1 MPYSRWHKLLAD
13 PRYSP
18 SSGLLRDYLKLC
30 DGMESPTPY
39 HVWSFISLFA
49 ALAGGRI
56 FIDRGALGKL
66 RLNMGIVLMG
76 FPAVRKSKAI
86 DVMNRF
92 SQGLP
97 LQYGPTDT
105 AGQRQGIMAAM
116 MPRWQYDSLEDK
128 EKEEFDLG
136 EASLEA
142 LANLDTTGIF
152 AALQSPRI
160 PPASELYFT
169 SSELGRLL
177 ASQSGE
183 LINFFTDALDG
194 ESFYYQLKTQSIR
207 IRSPLINLL
216 GATTPGSLAQI
227 LPRGATEHGFLSRLV
242 FVYAEQPT
250 TRNPSPVEWK
260 EDRLHLKETMLQRI
274 ETTFE
279 SIDGPLALT
288 EAAQKT
294 YEDAYLFRPSMRDVR
309 FQAYIQR
316 RNSDHLL
323 KLAAAIALMNG
334 AEGHKIRASDMRLAQ
349 GILCMTEAYMERSF
363 AGLQNDLQNR
373 IYLAASELIESN
385 LPARTVREEVYNKL
399 AHLGHQTE
407 LMKQLSNLQTLERFK
422 ENGKYIDHDRALSD
436 AAMVRPFAWY
446 QGVES
451 RDEFVPM
458 NKPRGELNVVAG
470 KEAR

>member
-18 SSGLLRDYLKLC
+18 SSGLLRDYLTLC

-39 HVWSFISLFA
+39 HIWSFISLFG

-56 FIDRGALGKL
+56 FLDRGAIGKL
-66 RLNMGIVLMG
+66 RLNMGIVLIG

-116 MPRWQYDSLEDK
+116 MPRWQYDSLEA
-128 EKEEFDLG
+128 KEEFELG
-136 EASLEA
+136 ETSLEA

-152 AALQSPRI
+152 ASLQSPRV

-227 LPRGATEHGFLSRLV
+227 LPRGATEHGFLSRLI

-250 TRNPSPVEWK
+250 TRNASPVHWK
-260 EDRLHLKETMLQRI
+260 EDRLHLKEQILQRI
-274 ETTFE
+274 ESTFE
-279 SIDGPLALT
+279 NIDGALTMT

-294 YEDAYLFRPSMRDVR
+294 YEDAYLFKPSMRDVR

-323 KLAAAIALMNG
+323 KLAAVIALMNG
-334 AEGHKIRASDMRLAQ
+334 AEGHKIRASDVRLAQ
-349 GILCMTEAYMERSF
+349 GLLCLTEAYMERSF
-363 AGLQNDLQNR
+363 SGLQNDLQNR
-373 IYLAASELIESN
+373 IYMAASELIESN
-385 LPARTVREEVYNKL
+385 LPERTIRKDVFSKL
-399 AHLGHQTE
+399 AHLGRETE
-407 LMKQLSNLQTLERFK
+407 LMSQLSNLQALERFH
-422 ENGKYIDHDRALSD
+422 EDGKYIDHDRKLSD
-436 AAMVRPFAWY
+436 AAMQRPFVWY

-451 RDEFVPM
+451 RDQFVPM
-458 NKPRGELNVVAG
+458 IKPRGELHVA
-470 KEAR
+470 AAQ